1 MSDRDG
7 VRPEGSGVQGSPDGS
22 QIIVGDQGEEVLQ
35 EGSQLVVKT
44 GVSGN
49 QRDFDIT
56 SVNVTDDTVEVA
68 SPNNIGT
75 TAELSGAL
83 ESDTGEL
90 FDIEVQWLA
99 DDGTTLY
106 TETFGSD
113 TDIVLAAVTV
123 KSDNVAVNVVDQSP
137 ENTSNSVTGTLNF
150 H

>member
-1 MSDRDG
+1 MSDRG
-7 VRPEGSGVQGSPDGS
+7 GIRPEGSGVIGSPDGS
-22 QIIVGDQGEEVLQ
+22 QTIAGDQGAEVLQ

-49 QRDFDIT
+49 QRDYDIE
-56 SVNVTDDTVEVA
+56 SVNITDDTIEVA
-68 SPNNIGT
+68 APDNIGT

-83 ESDTGEL
+83 ESDGGEL
-90 FDIEVQWLA
+90 FDIEVEWLA

-123 KSDNVAVNVVDQSP
+123 KSDYVAVNVTDQSSGG
-137 ENTSNSVTGTLNF
+137 TSNSVTGTLNF

>member
-7 VRPEGSGVQGSPDGS
+7 IRPEGSGVQGSPDGS
-22 QIIVGDQGEEVLQ
+22 QTIVGNQGAEVLQ

-49 QRDFDIT
+49 QRDFDIK
-56 SVNVTDDTVEVA
+56 SVNFTDDTVEVA
-68 SPNNIGT
+68 SPDNIGT

-123 KSDNVAVNVVDQSP
+123 KSDNVSVNVVDQSP